1 MARPALTPLDS
12 GQQSWD
18 ATIND
23 NNDVMTD
30 GPLPVVRY
38 AAPANL
44 PTPGSYEEC
53 LATTEAP
60 SELWHSD
67 GSEWR
72 THGPG
77 SPDNSGAR
85 GGVETVS
92 EHLTGLSGASV
103 ATSGLIPAGVF
114 LLGVSIRVTTI
125 VAGPTDFDVGDGTDA
140 DRFAATVALA
150 AGTTKTPADAT
161 ADPTGW
167 AAGAREVTLTANG
180 GNFTSGAVRV
190 VASFVRL
197 TAPTA

>member
-1 MARPALTPLDS
+1 
-12 GQQSWD
+12 
-18 ATIND
+18 
-23 NNDVMTD
+23 
-30 GPLPVVRY
+30 VRY
-38 AAPANL
+38 ATPGDLPAA
-44 PTPGSYEEC
+44 GSYEEC
-53 LATTEAP
+53 VATTETP

-67 GSEWR
+67 GSNWR

-77 SPDNSGAR
+77 HLGHSGAR
-85 GGVETVS
+85 GGVEVAS
-92 EHLTGLSGASV
+92 EELTALSGAT
-103 ATSGLIPAGVF
+103 ATTSGLIPAGAF
-114 LLGVSIRVTTI
+114 LLGVSIRVTTL

-167 AAGAREVTLTANG
+167 AAAAREVTLTANG